1 MLITASPLIEYDE
14 ENDKIRAMP
23 EFNKQNGNKA
33 SNVSFTFSIYEKKRY
48 QSLVLQVLLNLL
60 YTNNQPKK

>member
-33 SNVSFTFSIYEKKRY
+33 SNVSFTFSIYEKKKI
-48 QSLVLQVLLNLL
+48 
-60 YTNNQPKK
+60 PKFSFTSTFKFIIY